1 MNKTPNTIL
10 VIDDN
15 EINRKYLKS
24 VISNNN
30 FQAFVV
36 ATGYEAFEILKTQEV
51 DLILVDIQM
60 PEMDG
65 FECYKQIKSRFEVDC
80 PILAITAFSDLADKK
95 QIIAFGFNDYITKPV
110 KPNVL
115 LDTLKYWLTSFSAIR
130 EGQPQQKPEDID
142 LGVLKDLLRFTDE
155 ESLLSL
161 IDEFVE
167 ETKANLQSIVF
178 LKGTDKH
185 AEILSILHTIKG
197 NAGSF
202 GFTALSFK
210 AANIEA
216 LFKGEKFEKANSDL
230 DEFLKYSDFL
240 LRDYQRLLKID

>member
-30 FQAFVV
+30 FEALVA
-36 ATGYEAFEILKTQEV
+36 ATGFEAFQILEKQKI

-65 FECYKQIKSRFEVDC
+65 FECYRQIKSRFQVEC
-80 PILAITAFSDLADKK
+80 PILAITAFSDLADRKE
-95 QIIAFGFNDYITKPV
+95 IIAFGFNDYIIKPV

-115 LDTLKYWLTSFSAIR
+115 LDTISYWLTSYSEIK
-130 EGQPQQKPEDID
+130 EGQQNKKPEDID
-142 LGVLKDLLRFTDE
+142 LEILNDLLRFTDE

-161 IDEFVE
+161 IEEFVE
-167 ETKANLQSIVF
+167 ETKANLQSISF
-178 LKGTDKH
+178 LRGSHKH

-202 GFTALSFK
+202 GFTALSYK

-216 LFKGEKFEKANSDL
+216 LLKKEKFEKADSDL
-230 DEFLKYSDFL
+230 DDFLKYSDLL

>member
-1 MNKTPNTIL
+1 MNKTLSTIL

-24 VISNNN
+24 VISNNDM
-30 FQAFVV
+30 QAIVA
-36 ATGYEAFEILKTQEV
+36 ATGYEALEILEKQEV

-65 FECYKQIKSRFEVDC
+65 FECYRQIKAKFDLES
-80 PILAITAFSDLADKK
+80 PLLAITAFSDLADKK

-110 KPNVL
+110 KPHVL
-115 LDTLKYWLTSFSAIR
+115 LDTINYWLRNHSEIR
-130 EGQPQQKPEDID
+130 EGKPKKKPEDID
-142 LGVLKDLLRFTDE
+142 LEVLKDLLRFTDE
-155 ESLLSL
+155 ESLLTL

-167 ETKANLQSIVF
+167 ETKANLQSIAF
-178 LKGTDKH
+178 LKSSDKH

-202 GFTALSFK
+202 GFAALSYK

-230 DEFLKYSDFL
+230 DDFLKYSDFL